1 MLLREFL
8 DVNREEILA
17 RSRLRVAARNAPP
30 VNDAELT
37 HGLPLFLDQLGEA
50 LRKTTSRE
58 TADHAEIETG
68 ATQHGDELFHKGVSV
83 AQVVHDY
90 GDLCQVITG
99 LAVEHR
105 ASIEANEFRTLNLC
119 LDDAIAGAVTEWT
132 RQRERVLADEGTERL
147 GILAHEMRSLLNT
160 AMMSFTGIRTGVVAP
175 GGSTSAMLERSLIG
189 LVALVDRS
197 LADVRLDAG
206 LEHVENIRVRDVL
219 AEVEIGATFMCNKR
233 GLRFEVTTVDPT
245 VVVRAD
251 AQILAATVANLLQ
264 NAIKFTRKGTTVKL
278 RASTTATRV
287 LIEVEDECGGLPPG
301 HSETLLKPFNQQG
314 RDRSGLG
321 LGLSICFKAMK
332 AIGGELRIED
342 LPRKGCIF
350 TIDLPKEP
358 PPPTSIHAHHRKTDG
373 SSSGAGGHGTSA
385 ATPATVR
392 AADGLSS
399 EPREDERWRTGF
411 HA

>member
-17 RSRLRVAARNAPP
+17 RSRSRVAARNSPP

-37 HGLPLFLDQLGEA
+37 HGLPVFLGELGEA
-50 LRKTTSRE
+50 LRRATEHEKI
-58 TADHAEIETG
+58 DHEQIGAS
-68 ATQHGDELFHKGVSV
+68 ATQHGDELFRKGVTV

-99 LAVEHR
+99 LAVER
-105 ASIEANEFRTLNLC
+105 KASVEAGEFRTLNLC
-119 LDDAIAGAVTEWT
+119 LDDAIAGAVTAWT

-147 GILAHEMRSLLNT
+147 GVLAHEMRNLLST
-160 AMMSFTGIRTGVVAP
+160 AMMSFTGIRTGVVGP
-175 GGSTSAMLERSLIG
+175 SGSTGAVLERSLIG

-206 LEHVENIRVRDVL
+206 LQHVEHISVCDVL
-219 AEVEIGATFMCNKR
+219 AEVEIGAMFICKKR

-245 VVVRAD
+245 VIVRAD
-251 AQILAATVANLLQ
+251 AQILAATVSNLLQ

-278 RASTTATRV
+278 RASTTTTRV

-301 HSETLLKPFNQQG
+301 YSQNLLKPFNQQG
-314 RDRSGLG
+314 EDRTGLG

-332 AIGGELRIED
+332 AIGGELRVED

-358 PPPTSIHAHHRKTDG
+358 PPPTSIHAHHGKTDG
-373 SSSGAGGHGTSA
+373 GSSVAGGQGASA
-385 ATPATVR
+385 ATRATGR
-392 AADGLSS
+392 ASA
-399 EPREDERWRTGF
+399 RT
-411 HA
+411 